1 MEKPIDVFTCRTFLE
16 LIMQYIADIHLHSRF
31 ARATSKTLNPENLY
45 RWSLIKGLTV
55 VGTGDFTHPVWF
67 EELRDQLEPAE
78 EGLYQLRPDLRR
90 GVDAELPQA
99 CRGQMRFVLSVE
111 ISLIYKKNDKTRKIH
126 HVVTMPS
133 FDAAARL
140 NARLGAIGNLKSDGR
155 PILGLDSRDLVEI
168 CLEACDDVLFIPA
181 HVWTP
186 HFAVLGASSGFDTL
200 EECFEDM
207 LPHIFAVETGLSSDP
222 PMNWRLSM
230 LDNYAI
236 VSNSDA
242 HSPQKL
248 AREATCFNT
257 DLSFRGMYDA
267 LKDRD
272 PKRFTGTLEFYPEE
286 GKYHFDGHRKCDIC
300 WKPVQTLDAN
310 EICPVCGRK
319 LTVGVLH
326 RVEKLADRAEGD
338 RPDVAMPFE
347 NLIPLPEI
355 IGSVLQVGPTSK
367 RVQSVY
373 EQMLATHGAEL
384 KILRELP
391 IEEIAKTGDPLIAE
405 GIRRMR
411 EGEVHIDPGYDG
423 VYGKIQVFSDEDR
436 ARLSGQESLF
446 HIPVTEPS
454 KEKEVDASLD
464 KSTETAIVKDSPSPF
479 TLLPSHFPLLDPHQQ
494 AAVTKDKG
502 PVIVTA
508 GPGTGKTRVLTHRVI
523 DLIQNRG
530 VSPASVMAV
539 TFTNRAAT
547 EMWERIVSLSSGG
560 EELVPMRVGTFH
572 RLALDLLR
580 EHAPERLGAIADRGE
595 ARAIM
600 QEVIADID
608 TEISVND
615 ALSQISLCKSEG
627 QEISDITDT
636 ELQTIYTNYQHR
648 LTTYGLMDFDDILLI
663 LHDVLCDDI
672 LRTVQARFSHVLVD
686 EFQDVNAV
694 QYALVQKLAG
704 EGSGLF
710 VIGDPDQ
717 AIYGFRGAS
726 AGYFAQLKA
735 DFPHANEVIL
745 QQSYRSTP
753 QIISAASSLLRG
765 RSYLP
770 VRENGLNLRA
780 LSTPGETGEGIA
792 IVEEI
797 SQMVGGADLLQA
809 NEEGKRS
816 LDDFAVLFRTGRQAD
831 ALEACFLQAGIP
843 YRVIGQKNYL
853 DATSVQHALSF
864 FKCVSRDNLSETDLS
879 TRDIID
885 LLSIPEFDPGREA
898 RAAMRRQL
906 QNRETALSET
916 VQEKLDAAIESV
928 DRFRN
933 ETSHLSPSELI
944 AKWADEFAPSD
955 DIDLERLG
963 LLAQAVDSTAEL
975 LDIITLGQDGDFVR
989 RGKIARPE
997 AVTLMTLHASKG
1009 LEFPVVFICGVE
1021 EGLIPHADAE
1031 IEEEKR
1037 LFFVGIT
1044 RGQDEVILT
1053 RARSRRRF
1061 GERIAPEI
1069 SRFVADIPE
1078 DIIDFVDL
1086 RTRRKPAE
1094 QLSLF

>member
-1 MEKPIDVFTCRTFLE
+1 
-16 LIMQYIADIHLHSRF
+16 MQYIADLHLHSRF

-45 RWSLIKGLTV
+45 RWGLIKGLTV
-55 VGTGDFTHPVWF
+55 VGTGDFTHPVWY

-78 EGLYQLRPDLRR
+78 EGLYQLRSDLRR
-90 GVDAELPQA
+90 GIDAELPPA

-111 ISLIYKKNDKTRKIH
+111 ISLIYKKNEKTRKIH
-126 HVVTMPS
+126 HVVLMPN

-181 HVWTP
+181 HIWTP

-236 VSNSDA
+236 ISNSDA

-272 PKRFTGTLEFYPEE
+272 PTRFTGTLEFYPEE

-300 WKPVQTLDAN
+300 WKPAQTLDAD

-326 RVEKLADRAEGD
+326 RVEKLADRAEGV

-367 RVQSVY
+367 RVQTVY
-373 EQMLATHGAEL
+373 EQMLATYGSEL
-384 KILRELP
+384 KILRQLP

-411 EGEVHIDPGYDG
+411 EGTVHIDPGYDG

-436 ARLSGQESLF
+436 ALLSGQDSLF
-446 HIPVTEPS
+446 HIPTSPQPPVPS
-454 KEKEVDASLD
+454 PQAVSHQRSLTT
-464 KSTETAIVKDSPSPF
+464 SPQSPAPSPF
-479 TLLPSHFPLLDPHQQ
+479 HDPHQQ
-494 AAVTKDKG
+494 AAVTMEKG

-523 DLIQNRG
+523 DLIQNRS

-580 EHAPERLGAIADRGE
+580 EHAPDRMGAIADRGE

-600 QEVIADID
+600 QEAIAEID
-608 TEISVND
+608 TEIPAED
-615 ALSQISLCKSEG
+615 ALSQISLCKAEG
-627 QEISDITDT
+627 QKISDITDT
-636 ELQTIYTNYQHR
+636 ELQTIYTKYQHL

-663 LHDVLCDDI
+663 LHDILSGDI
-672 LRTVQARFSHVLVD
+672 LQTVQTRFSHVLVD

-694 QYALVQKLAG
+694 QYALIQKLAG
-704 EGSGLF
+704 DGSGLF

-726 AGYFAQLKA
+726 AGYFTQLKA

-745 QQSYRSTP
+745 QNSYRSTP

-765 RSYLP
+765 RSYAP
-770 VRENGLNLRA
+770 VRENGPNLRI

-797 SQMVGGADLLQA
+797 SRMVGGADLLQA

-831 ALEACFLQAGIP
+831 TLETCFLQAGIP
-843 YRVIGQKNYL
+843 YRVIGQKSYL
-853 DATSVQHALSF
+853 DVASVQHALSF
-864 FKCVSRDNLSETDLS
+864 FKYTLKDDISSTPS

-885 LLSIPEFDPGREA
+885 LLSIPAFDPGREA
-898 RAAMRRQL
+898 RASMRQQD
-906 QNRETALSET
+906 QNATLSND
-916 VQEKLDAAIESV
+916 VQEKMNTAIEAV
-928 DRFRN
+928 NRFRDDL
-933 ETSHLSPSELI
+933 SHLSPSEHI
-944 AKWADEFAPSD
+944 TKWTEEFATPD
-955 DIDLERLG
+955 DIDLERLS
-963 LLAQAVDSTAEL
+963 LLAQGVDSITEL
-975 LDIITLGQDGDFVR
+975 LDIVTLGQDGDFVR

-1078 DIIDFVDL
+1078 DIIDTVDL

>member
-1 MEKPIDVFTCRTFLE
+1 
-16 LIMQYIADIHLHSRF
+16 MQYIADIHLHSRF

-90 GVDAELPQA
+90 GIDAELPQA

-133 FDAAARL
+133 FDAVARL

-168 CLEACDDVLFIPA
+168 CLEACDEVLFIPA
-181 HVWTP
+181 HIWTP

-257 DLSFRGMYDA
+257 ELSFRGMYDA

-272 PKRFTGTLEFYPEE
+272 PTRFTGTLEFYPEE

-300 WKPVQTLDAN
+300 WKPVQTLEADG
-310 EICPVCGRK
+310 ICPVCNRK

-338 RPDVAMPFE
+338 RPNVAMPFE

-373 EQMLATHGAEL
+373 EQMLSTHGAEL

-411 EGEVHIDPGYDG
+411 EGTVHIDPGYDG

-446 HIPVTEPS
+446 HIPVSEPS
-454 KEKEVDASLD
+454 KEKEEKASLD
-464 KSTETAIVKDSPSPF
+464 KSTETEIVRDSPF
-479 TLLPSHFPLLDPHQQ
+479 TLPTSHFTLLDPHQQ
-494 AAVTKDKG
+494 AAVAMDKG

-572 RLALDLLR
+572 RLSLDLLR
-580 EHAPERLGAIADRGE
+580 EHVPERLGAIADRGE
-595 ARAIM
+595 ARTVL
-600 QEVIADID
+600 QEAIADID
-608 TEISVND
+608 TEISVDD
-615 ALSQISLCKSEG
+615 ALSQISLYKACAED
-627 QEISDITDT
+627 QDIIFP

-663 LHDVLCDDI
+663 LHDVLCGDI

-694 QYALVQKLAG
+694 QYALIQKLAG
-704 EGSGLF
+704 DGSGLF

-726 AGYFAQLKA
+726 AEYFAQLKS
-735 DFPHANEVIL
+735 DFPETNEVIL
-745 QQSYRSTP
+745 QHTFRSTP
-753 QIISAASSLLRG
+753 QIISAASSLLG
-765 RSYLP
+765 ERSYDP
-770 VRENGLNLRA
+770 VRENGPNLRI

-797 SQMVGGADLLQA
+797 SRMVGGADLLQA

-843 YRVIGQKNYL
+843 YRVVGQKNYL
-853 DATSVQHALSF
+853 DAASVQHALSF
-864 FKCVSRDNLSETDLS
+864 FKCLLKDNISSTPT
-879 TRDIID
+879 TRDITD
-885 LLSIPEFDPGREA
+885 LLSIPAFAPGREA
-898 RAAMRRQL
+898 RASIRQQI
-906 QNRETALSET
+906 QNNTLSDT
-916 VQEKLDAAIESV
+916 VQEKLDTAIEAV

-933 ETSHLSPSELI
+933 ETSHLSPSERI
-944 AKWADEFAPSD
+944 AKWAEEFATSD
-955 DIDLERLG
+955 DIDIERLG
-963 LLAQAVDSTAEL
+963 LLAQGVDSIAEL

-1009 LEFPVVFICGVE
+1009 LEFPVVFISGVE
-1021 EGLIPHADAE
+1021 EGLIPHAEAD

-1061 GERIAPEI
+1061 GERIAPKI
-1069 SRFVADIPE
+1069 SRFVANIPE
-1078 DIIDFVDL
+1078 DVIDFVDL
-1086 RTRRKPAE
+1086 RTERRKPAE

>member
-1 MEKPIDVFTCRTFLE
+1 
-16 LIMQYIADIHLHSRF
+16 MQYIADIHLHSRF

-55 VGTGDFTHPVWF
+55 VGTGDFTHPVWY

-78 EGLYQLRPDLRR
+78 EGLYQLRSDLRR
-90 GVDAELPQA
+90 GIDAELPPA

-126 HVVTMPS
+126 HVVTMPN
-133 FDAAARL
+133 FDAVARL

-168 CLEACDDVLFIPA
+168 CLEACDEVLFIPA
-181 HVWTP
+181 HIWTP

-257 DLSFRGMYDA
+257 DLSFRGMYNA

-272 PKRFTGTLEFYPEE
+272 PTRFTGTLEFYPEE

-300 WKPVQTLDAN
+300 WKPAQTLDTDG
-310 EICPVCGRK
+310 ICPVCGRK

-338 RPDVAMPFE
+338 HPDIAMPFE
-347 NLIPLPEI
+347 NLIPLTEI

-367 RVQSVY
+367 RVQTVY
-373 EQMLATHGAEL
+373 EQMLATHGSEL
-384 KILRELP
+384 KILRQLP

-411 EGEVHIDPGYDG
+411 EGTVHIDPGYDG

-436 ARLSGQESLF
+436 ALLSGQESLF
-446 HIPVTEPS
+446 HIPTSPRPP
-454 KEKEVDASLD
+454 D
-464 KSTETAIVKDSPSPF
+464 PSPQAISGQQSVTNSPQPPAPLF
-479 TLLPSHFPLLDPHQQ
+479 HLRKTLKLLPFFSASSADTPSHFPRLTSHQQ
-494 AAVTKDKG
+494 TAVTMDKG
-502 PVIVTA
+502 PIIVTA

-530 VSPASVMAV
+530 ISPASVMAV

-572 RLALDLLR
+572 RLSLDLLR
-580 EHAPERLGAIADRGE
+580 EYAPERLSAIADRGE
-595 ARAIM
+595 ARAVL
-600 QEVIADID
+600 QEAIVDID
-608 TEISVND
+608 TEISVDD
-615 ALSQISLCKSEG
+615 ALSQISLCKAQG
-627 QEISDITDT
+627 QKITDIAPP

-648 LTTYGLMDFDDILLI
+648 LTTYGLMDFDDILLT
-663 LHDVLCDDI
+663 LHDVLCGDI
-672 LRTVQARFSHVLVD
+672 LQTVQARISHVLVD

-694 QYALVQKLAG
+694 QYALIQKLAG
-704 EGSGLF
+704 DGSGLF

-726 AGYFAQLKA
+726 AGYFEQLKT
-735 DFPHANEVIL
+735 DFPETNEVIL
-745 QQSYRSTP
+745 QHTFRSTP
-753 QIISAASSLLRG
+753 QIISAASSLLG
-765 RSYLP
+765 ERSYVP
-770 VRENGLNLRA
+770 VRENGPNLRA

-797 SQMVGGADLLQA
+797 SRMVGGADLLQA

-831 ALEACFLQAGIP
+831 ALETCFLQAGIP
-843 YRVIGQKNYL
+843 YRVVGQKNYL
-853 DATSVQHALSF
+853 DAASVQHALSF
-864 FKCVSRDNLSETDLS
+864 FKCVLSDDIS
-879 TRDIID
+879 SVPITRDIID
-885 LLSIPEFDPGREA
+885 LLSIPAFDPGREA
-898 RAAMRRQL
+898 RASIRQ
-906 QNRETALSET
+906 QIQDNALSDT
-916 VQEKLDAAIESV
+916 VQEKLDAAMEAV
-928 DRFRN
+928 NRFRN
-933 ETSHLSPSELI
+933 ETSHLSPAELI
-944 AKWADEFAPSD
+944 AKWADEFATSD

-963 LLAQAVDSTAEL
+963 LLAQGVDAIADL
-975 LDIITLGQDGDFVR
+975 LEIITLGQDGDFVR

-1009 LEFPVVFICGVE
+1009 LEFPVVFISGVE
-1021 EGLIPHADAE
+1021 EGLIPHAEAD

-1069 SRFVADIPE
+1069 SRFAADIPE

-1086 RTRRKPAE
+1086 RTERRKPAE

>member
-1 MEKPIDVFTCRTFLE
+1 
-16 LIMQYIADIHLHSRF
+16 MQYIADIHLHSRF

-45 RWSLIKGLTV
+45 RWSLIKGLNV
-55 VGTGDFTHPVWF
+55 VGTGDFTHPVWY

-78 EGLYQLRPDLRR
+78 EGLYQLRSDLRR
-90 GVDAELPQA
+90 GIDAELPPA

-126 HVVTMPS
+126 HVVLMPN
-133 FDAAARL
+133 FDAVARL

-168 CLEACDDVLFIPA
+168 CLEACEDVLFIPA
-181 HVWTP
+181 HIWTP

-257 DLSFRGMYDA
+257 ELSFRGMYNA

-272 PKRFTGTLEFYPEE
+272 PTRFTGTLEFYPEE

-300 WKPVQTLDAN
+300 WKPGQTLDADG
-310 EICPVCGRK
+310 ICPVCGRK

-338 RPDVAMPFE
+338 RPDVTMPFE

-384 KILRELP
+384 KILRQLP

-411 EGEVHIDPGYDG
+411 EGTVHIAPGYDG

-436 ARLSGQESLF
+436 ALISGQESLF
-446 HIPVTEPS
+446 SSSQLSVASSQPTPPNQPPV
-454 KEKEVDASLD
+454 
-464 KSTETAIVKDSPSPF
+464 PSPQSPAPLF
-479 TLLPSHFPLLDPHQQ
+479 YLRSSASSADTPSHSTLLTSHQQ
-494 AAVTKDKG
+494 AAVTMDKG
-502 PVIVTA
+502 PIIVTA

-530 VSPASVMAV
+530 ISPASVMAV
-539 TFTNRAAT
+539 TFTNRAAA

-580 EHAPERLGAIADRGE
+580 EHAPDRLGAIADRGE
-595 ARAIM
+595 ARAVL

-608 TEISVND
+608 TEIPVDD
-615 ALSQISLCKSEG
+615 ALSQISLCKAEG
-627 QEISDITDT
+627 QELSDIAPP

-648 LTTYGLMDFDDILLI
+648 LTAYGLMDFDDILLI
-663 LHDVLCDDI
+663 LHDVLCGDI
-672 LRTVQARFSHVLVD
+672 LRAVQARFSHVLVD

-694 QYALVQKLAG
+694 QYALIQKLAG

-735 DFPHANEVIL
+735 DFPEANEIIL
-745 QQSYRSTP
+745 QRTFRSTP

-765 RSYLP
+765 RSYDP
-770 VRENGLNLRA
+770 VRENGPNLRA

-792 IVEEI
+792 IVDEI
-797 SQMVGGADLLQA
+797 SRMVGGADLLQA

-816 LDDFAVLFRTGRQAD
+816 LDDFAILFRTGRQAD
-831 ALEACFLQAGIP
+831 ALETCFLQAGIP
-843 YRVIGQKNYL
+843 YRVVGQKNYL
-853 DATSVQHALSF
+853 EAASVQHALSF
-864 FKCVSRDNLSETDLS
+864 FKYASRDDISTDAPSTSETHAL
-879 TRDIID
+879 ID
-885 LLSIPEFDPGREA
+885 LLSIPAFDPGREA
-898 RAAMRRQL
+898 RASIRQQI
-906 QNRETALSET
+906 QNNALSDT
-916 VQEKLDAAIESV
+916 VQEKLDAAMEAV
-928 DRFRN
+928 NRFRN
-933 ETSHLSPSELI
+933 KISHLSPSELI
-944 AKWADEFAPSD
+944 AKWTDEFATSD
-955 DIDLERLG
+955 DIDIERLG
-963 LLAQAVDSTAEL
+963 LLAQGVDSIAEL
-975 LDIITLGQDGDFVR
+975 LEIVTLGQDGDFVR

-1021 EGLIPHADAE
+1021 EGLIPHAEAD

-1078 DIIDFVDL
+1078 DVIDFVDL
-1086 RTRRKPAE
+1086 RTERRKPAE

>member
-1 MEKPIDVFTCRTFLE
+1 
-16 LIMQYIADIHLHSRF
+16 MQYIADIHLHSRF

-67 EELRDQLEPAE
+67 DELRDQLEPAE
-78 EGLYQLRPDLRR
+78 EGLYQLRADLRR
-90 GVDAELPQA
+90 GIDAELPQA

-168 CLEACDDVLFIPA
+168 CLEACDEVLFIPA
-181 HVWTP
+181 HIWTP

-272 PKRFTGTLEFYPEE
+272 PARFTGTLEFYPEE

-300 WKPVQTLDAN
+300 WKPVQTLDAD

-338 RPDVAMPFE
+338 HPEVAMPFE

-367 RVQSVY
+367 RVQTVY
-373 EQMLATHGAEL
+373 EQMLSTHGAEL

-446 HIPVTEPS
+446 HIPAEEPS
-454 KEKEVDASLD
+454 KEKAENASLD
-464 KSTETAIVKDSPSPF
+464 KSAENSIAKDSSF
-479 TLLPSHFPLLDPHQQ
+479 TLPTSHFPLLDPHQQ
-494 AAVTKDKG
+494 AAVTTEKG

-530 VSPASVMAV
+530 VSPASIMAV

-572 RLALDLLR
+572 RLSLDLLR
-580 EHAPERLGAIADRGE
+580 EYAPEQLGAIADRGE
-595 ARAIM
+595 ARTVL
-600 QEVIADID
+600 QEAIADID
-608 TEISVND
+608 TETSVDD
-615 ALSQISLCKSEG
+615 ALSQISLCKATG
-627 QEISDITDT
+627 QEIPDITDT
-636 ELQTIYTNYQHR
+636 ELHTIYTNYQHR

-663 LHDVLCDDI
+663 LHNVLSGDI
-672 LRTVQARFSHVLVD
+672 LQTVQARFSHILVD

-704 EGSGLF
+704 DGSGLF

-726 AGYFAQLKA
+726 AGYFAKLKA
-735 DFPHANEVIL
+735 DYPHANEVIL

-765 RSYLP
+765 RSYVP

-797 SQMVGGADLLQA
+797 SRMVGGADLLQA

-831 ALEACFLQAGIP
+831 ALETCFLQAGIP
-843 YRVIGQKNYL
+843 YRVVGQKSYL
-853 DATSVQHALSF
+853 DAVSVQHALSF
-864 FKCVSRDNLSETDLS
+864 FKCVLRDDISSALS

-885 LLSIPEFDPGREA
+885 LLSIPTFDPGREA
-898 RAAMRRQL
+898 RAAMRRQA
-906 QNRETALSET
+906 QNTALSDA
-916 VQEKLDAAIESV
+916 VQEKLDAALGAV
-928 DRFRN
+928 DRFHD
-933 ETSHLSPSELI
+933 ELPHLSPSELI
-944 AKWADEFAPSD
+944 AKWAEEFATSD
-955 DIDLERLG
+955 DIDLERLS
-963 LLAQAVDSTAEL
+963 LLAQGVDSIAEL

-1021 EGLIPHADAE
+1021 EGLIPHANAD

-1061 GERIAPEI
+1061 GERIAPKI
-1069 SRFVADIPE
+1069 SRFVANIPE
-1078 DIIDFVDL
+1078 DVIDFVDL
-1086 RTRRKPAE
+1086 RTERRKPAE

>member
-1 MEKPIDVFTCRTFLE
+1 
-16 LIMQYIADIHLHSRF
+16 MQYIADVHLHSRF

-55 VGTGDFTHPVWF
+55 VGTGDFTHPVWY

-78 EGLYQLRPDLRR
+78 EGLYQLRSDLRR
-90 GVDAELPQA
+90 GIDAELPQA

-126 HVVTMPS
+126 HVVLMPN

-168 CLEACDDVLFIPA
+168 CLEACNDVLFIPA
-181 HVWTP
+181 HIWTP

-257 DLSFRGMYDA
+257 ELSFRGMYDA

-272 PKRFTGTLEFYPEE
+272 PTRFTGTLEFYPEE

-300 WKPVQTLDAN
+300 WKPGQTLDADG
-310 EICPVCGRK
+310 ICPVCNRK

-338 RPDVAMPFE
+338 RPDIAMPFE
-347 NLIPLPEI
+347 NLIPLTEI

-367 RVQSVY
+367 RVQTVY
-373 EQMLATHGAEL
+373 EQMLAKHGAEL
-384 KILRELP
+384 KILRQLP

-411 EGEVHIDPGYDG
+411 EGKVHIDPGYDG

-436 ARLSGQESLF
+436 ARLSGQETLF
-446 HIPVTEPS
+446 HIPTPNPQTPS
-454 KEKEVDASLD
+454 SQLSVASCQSTPPPASLFHLRSSASSAD
-464 KSTETAIVKDSPSPF
+464 PTSHF
-479 TLLPSHFPLLDPHQQ
+479 TLLDPRQQ
-494 AAVTKDKG
+494 AAVTMEKG
-502 PVIVTA
+502 PIIVTA

-530 VSPASVMAV
+530 VSPASIMAV

-595 ARAIM
+595 ARTVL
-600 QEVIADID
+600 QEAIADID
-608 TEISVND
+608 TEIPVND
-615 ALSQISLCKSEG
+615 ALSHISLCKAKG
-627 QEISDITDT
+627 QEIPDITDT

-672 LRTVQARFSHVLVD
+672 LQAVHARFSHILVD

-694 QYALVQKLAG
+694 QYALIQKLVG
-704 EGSGLF
+704 DGSGLF
-710 VIGDPDQ
+710 VIGDSDQ

-726 AGYFAQLKA
+726 AEYFAQLKA

-765 RSYLP
+765 RSYVP
-770 VRENGLNLRA
+770 IRENGPNLRA

-792 IVEEI
+792 IVDEI
-797 SQMVGGADLLQA
+797 SRMVGGADLLQA

-831 ALEACFLQAGIP
+831 ALETCFLQAGIP
-843 YRVIGQKNYL
+843 YRVVGQKSYL
-853 DATSVQHALSF
+853 DAASVQHALSF
-864 FKCVSRDNLSETDLS
+864 FKCVLRDDISSTPT

-885 LLSIPEFDPGREA
+885 LLSIPVYDPGREA
-898 RAAMRRQL
+898 HASIRQ
-906 QNRETALSET
+906 QIQDNTLSDT
-916 VQEKLDAAIESV
+916 VQEKLDAAIEAIN
-928 DRFRN
+928 RFRN

-944 AKWADEFAPSD
+944 AKWAEEFATSD

-963 LLAQAVDSTAEL
+963 LLAQGVDTIAEL
-975 LDIITLGQDGDFVR
+975 LDIVTLGQDGDFVR

-1021 EGLIPHADAE
+1021 EGLIPHADAD

-1086 RTRRKPAE
+1086 RTERRKPAE

>member
-1 MEKPIDVFTCRTFLE
+1 
-16 LIMQYIADIHLHSRF
+16 MQYIADIHLHSRF

-55 VGTGDFTHPVWF
+55 VGTGDFTHPVWY

-78 EGLYQLRPDLRR
+78 EGLYQLRSDLRR
-90 GVDAELPQA
+90 GIDAELPPA
-99 CRGQMRFVLSVE
+99 CRGEMRFVLSVE

-126 HVVTMPS
+126 HVVTMPN
-133 FDAAARL
+133 FDAVARL

-168 CLEACDDVLFIPA
+168 CLEACEDVLFIPA
-181 HVWTP
+181 HIWTP

-257 DLSFRGMYDA
+257 ELSFRGMYEA

-272 PKRFTGTLEFYPEE
+272 PTRFTGTLEFYPEE

-300 WKPVQTLDAN
+300 WKPVQTLDADG
-310 EICPVCGRK
+310 ICPVCGRK
-319 LTVGVLH
+319 LTIGVLH
-326 RVEKLADRAEGD
+326 RVEKLADRAEDD
-338 RPDVAMPFE
+338 RPDVTMSFE

-355 IGSVLQVGPTSK
+355 IGSVLQVGPASK

-373 EQMLATHGAEL
+373 EQMLSAHGAEL
-384 KILRELP
+384 KILRQLS

-411 EGEVHIDPGYDG
+411 EGKVHIAPGYDG

-436 ARLSGQESLF
+436 ALISGQESLF
-446 HIPVTEPS
+446 HIPVAEPS
-454 KEKEVDASLD
+454 KEKAENASLD
-464 KSTETAIVKDSPSPF
+464 KSTKTAIVKDSHFTLPPSPF
-479 TLLPSHFPLLDPHQQ
+479 PLHTSHFTLLTSHQQ
-494 AAVTKDKG
+494 TAVTMDKG

-547 EMWERIVSLSSGG
+547 EMWERIVALSSGG

-595 ARAIM
+595 ARAVL

-608 TEISVND
+608 TEIPVDD
-615 ALSQISLCKSEG
+615 ALSQISLCKAEG
-627 QEISDITDT
+627 QGITDIANP

-648 LTTYGLMDFDDILLI
+648 LTAYGLMDFDDILLI
-663 LHDVLCDDI
+663 LHDVLCGDI
-672 LRTVQARFSHVLVD
+672 LQAVQARFPHVLVD

-694 QYALVQKLAG
+694 QYALIQKLAG
-704 EGSGLF
+704 DGSGLF

-726 AGYFAQLKA
+726 ARYFEQLKA
-735 DFPHANEVIL
+735 DFPGATEVIL
-745 QQSYRSTP
+745 QRTFRSTP
-753 QIISAASSLLRG
+753 QIISAASSLLGG
-765 RSYLP
+765 RSYVP
-770 VRENGLNLRA
+770 VREDGPNLRI

-792 IVEEI
+792 IVDEI
-797 SQMVGGADLLQA
+797 SRMVGGADLLQA

-816 LDDFAVLFRTGRQAD
+816 LDDFAILFRTGRQAD
-831 ALEACFLQAGIP
+831 AMETCFLQAGIP
-843 YRVIGQKNYL
+843 YRVVGQKNYL
-853 DATSVQHALSF
+853 DAASVQHALSF
-864 FKCVSRDNLSETDLS
+864 FKCVRRDNLSATDLS
-879 TRDIID
+879 ARDIID
-885 LLSIPEFDPGREA
+885 LLSIPAFDPGREA
-898 RAAMRRQL
+898 RASMRQQI
-906 QNRETALSET
+906 QNNALSDT
-916 VQEKLDAAIESV
+916 LQEKLDAAIEV
-928 DRFRN
+928 VNRFQN
-933 ETSHLSPSELI
+933 KISHLSPSELI
-944 AKWADEFAPSD
+944 AKWTDEFATSD

-963 LLAQAVDSTAEL
+963 LLAQGVDSIAEL
-975 LDIITLGQDGDFVR
+975 LEIVTLGQDGDFVR

-1021 EGLIPHADAE
+1021 EGLIPHTEAD

-1044 RGQDEVILT
+1044 RGQDEIILT
-1053 RARSRRRF
+1053 RARRRRRF

-1078 DIIDFVDL
+1078 DVIDFVDL
-1086 RTRRKPAE
+1086 RTERRKPAE

>member
-1 MEKPIDVFTCRTFLE
+1 
-16 LIMQYIADIHLHSRF
+16 MQYIADIHLHSRF

-55 VGTGDFTHPVWF
+55 VGTGDFTHPVWY

-90 GVDAELPQA
+90 GIDAELPPA

-126 HVVTMPS
+126 HVVTMPN
-133 FDAAARL
+133 FDAVARL

-168 CLEACDDVLFIPA
+168 CLEACDEVLFIPA
-181 HVWTP
+181 HIWTP

-257 DLSFRGMYDA
+257 ELSFRGMYNA

-272 PKRFTGTLEFYPEE
+272 PTRFTGTLEFYPEE

-300 WKPVQTLDAN
+300 WKPAQTLDAD
-310 EICPVCGRK
+310 EICPVCNRK

-367 RVQSVY
+367 RVQTVY

-384 KILRELP
+384 KILRQLP
-391 IEEIAKTGDPLIAE
+391 IAEIAKTGDPLIAE

-411 EGEVHIDPGYDG
+411 EGTVHIDPGYDG

-436 ARLSGQESLF
+436 ALLSGQESLF
-446 HIPVTEPS
+446 HIPAAEPFRD
-454 KEKEVDASLD
+454 KAETARPN
-464 KSTETAIVKDSPSPF
+464 KSTKAAADAPF
-479 TLLPSHFPLLDPHQQ
+479 TLHTSHFSLLTSHQQ
-494 AAVTKDKG
+494 AAVTMEKG

-572 RLALDLLR
+572 RLSLDLLR
-580 EHAPERLGAIADRGE
+580 EYAPERLGAIADRGE
-595 ARAIM
+595 ARAVL

-608 TEISVND
+608 TEISVDD
-615 ALSQISLCKSEG
+615 ALSQISLCKAHG
-627 QEISDITDT
+627 HEISDITDT
-636 ELQTIYTNYQHR
+636 ELQTIYTNYQQR
-648 LTTYGLMDFDDILLI
+648 LTAYGLMDFDDILLI
-663 LHDVLCDDI
+663 LHDVLCGDI
-672 LRTVQARFSHVLVD
+672 LQTVQARFSHVLVD
-686 EFQDVNAV
+686 EFQDVNAI
-694 QYALVQKLAG
+694 QYALIQKLAG
-704 EGSGLF
+704 DGSGLF

-726 AGYFAQLKA
+726 AEYFEQLKTN
-735 DFPHANEVIL
+735 FPKTNEVIL
-745 QQSYRSTP
+745 QHTFRSTP

-765 RSYLP
+765 RSYDP
-770 VRENGLNLRA
+770 VRENGPNLRA

-797 SQMVGGADLLQA
+797 SRMVGGADLLQA

-816 LDDFAVLFRTGRQAD
+816 LDDFAILFRTGRQAD
-831 ALEACFLQAGIP
+831 ALETCFLQAGIP
-843 YRVIGQKNYL
+843 YRVVGQKNYL
-853 DATSVQHALSF
+853 DAASVQHALSF
-864 FKCVSRDNLSETDLS
+864 FKCVLRDDISS
-879 TRDIID
+879 VPITRDMID
-885 LLSIPEFDPGREA
+885 LLSIPAFDPGREA
-898 RAAMRRQL
+898 RASIRQ
-906 QNRETALSET
+906 QIQDNALSDT
-916 VQEKLDAAIESV
+916 VQEKLDAAMEAV
-928 DRFRN
+928 NRFRN
-933 ETSHLSPSELI
+933 ETSHLSPAELI
-944 AKWADEFAPSD
+944 AKWADEFATSN

-963 LLAQAVDSTAEL
+963 LLAQSVDSIAEL
-975 LDIITLGQDGDFVR
+975 LEIITLGQDGDFVR

-1021 EGLIPHADAE
+1021 EGLIPHAEAD

-1069 SRFVADIPE
+1069 SRFVTDIPE

-1086 RTRRKPAE
+1086 RTQRRKPAE

>member
-1 MEKPIDVFTCRTFLE
+1 
-16 LIMQYIADIHLHSRF
+16 MQYIADIHLHSRF

-78 EGLYQLRPDLRR
+78 EGLYQLRSDLRR
-90 GVDAELPQA
+90 GIDAELPPA

-133 FDAAARL
+133 FDAVARL

-168 CLEACDDVLFIPA
+168 CLEACDEVLFIPA
-181 HVWTP
+181 HIWTP

-222 PMNWRLSM
+222 LMNWRLSM

-257 DLSFRGMYDA
+257 ELSFRGMYNA

-272 PKRFTGTLEFYPEE
+272 PARFTGTLEFYPEE

-300 WKPVQTLDAN
+300 WKPVQTLDADG
-310 EICPVCGRK
+310 ICPVCGRK
-319 LTVGVLH
+319 LTIGVLH

-338 RPDVAMPFE
+338 RPDVTMPFE

-367 RVQSVY
+367 RVQTVY
-373 EQMLATHGAEL
+373 EQMLSTHGAEL

-391 IEEIAKTGDPLIAE
+391 IAEIAKTGDPLIAE

-411 EGEVHIDPGYDG
+411 EGTVHIAPGYDG

-436 ARLSGQESLF
+436 ALLSGQESLF
-446 HIPVTEPS
+446 HIPATEPS
-454 KEKEVDASLD
+454 KEKAENPSQY
-464 KSTETAIVKDSPSPF
+464 KSTKTAIVKDTPF
-479 TLLPSHFPLLDPHQQ
+479 TLPPSHFTLLSPHQQ
-494 AAVTKDKG
+494 TAVTMHKG
-502 PVIVTA
+502 PIIVTA

-539 TFTNRAAT
+539 TFTNRAST

-572 RLALDLLR
+572 RLSLDLLR
-580 EHAPERLGAIADRGE
+580 EYAPERLGAIADRGE
-595 ARAIM
+595 ARAVL

-608 TEISVND
+608 TEMSVDD
-615 ALSQISLCKSEG
+615 ALSQISLCKAQG
-627 QEISDITDT
+627 QKIPDIADT

-648 LTTYGLMDFDDILLI
+648 LTTYGLMDFDDILLV
-663 LHDVLCDDI
+663 LHDVLCGDI
-672 LRTVQARFSHVLVD
+672 LRTVQARFTHILVD

-694 QYALVQKLAG
+694 QYALIQKLAG
-704 EGSGLF
+704 DGSGLF
-710 VIGDPDQ
+710 IIGDPDQ

-726 AGYFAQLKA
+726 AEYFEQLKT
-735 DFPHANEVIL
+735 DFPETNEVIL
-745 QQSYRSTP
+745 QHTFRSTP
-753 QIISAASSLLRG
+753 QIISAASSLLGG
-765 RSYLP
+765 RSYDP
-770 VRENGLNLRA
+770 ARENGPNLRA
-780 LSTPGETGEGIA
+780 VSTPGETGEGIA
-792 IVEEI
+792 IVDEI
-797 SQMVGGADLLQA
+797 TRMVGGADLLQA

-816 LDDFAVLFRTGRQAD
+816 LDDFAILFRTGRQAD
-831 ALEACFLQAGIP
+831 ALETCFLQAGIP
-843 YRVIGQKNYL
+843 YRVVGQKNYL
-853 DATSVQHALSF
+853 EAASVQHALSF
-864 FKCVSRDNLSETDLS
+864 FKCVLRDDISSALT

-885 LLSIPEFDPGREA
+885 LLSIPAFDPGREA
-898 RAAMRRQL
+898 RAAIRRQT
-906 QNRETALSET
+906 QNTALSDT
-916 VQEKLDAAIESV
+916 VQEKWDAAMEAV

-933 ETSHLSPSELI
+933 EVSHLSPSELI
-944 AKWADEFAPSD
+944 AKWTEEFATSD
-955 DIDLERLG
+955 DIDIERLS
-963 LLAQAVDSTAEL
+963 LLAQGVDSIAEL

-1021 EGLIPHADAE
+1021 EGLIPHAEAD

-1053 RARSRRRF
+1053 HARSRRRF

-1086 RTRRKPAE
+1086 RTERRKPAE

>member
-1 MEKPIDVFTCRTFLE
+1 
-16 LIMQYIADIHLHSRF
+16 MQYIADVHLHSRF

-55 VGTGDFTHPVWF
+55 VGTGDFTHPVWY

-78 EGLYQLRPDLRR
+78 EGLYQLRSDLRR
-90 GVDAELPQA
+90 GIDAELPPA

-126 HVVTMPS
+126 HVVLMPN
-133 FDAAARL
+133 FDAVARL

-168 CLEACDDVLFIPA
+168 CLEACDEVLFIPA
-181 HVWTP
+181 HIWTP

-257 DLSFRGMYDA
+257 ELSFRGMYNA

-272 PKRFTGTLEFYPEE
+272 PTRFTGTLEFYPEE

-300 WKPVQTLDAN
+300 WKPAQTLDADGV
-310 EICPVCGRK
+310 CPVCNRK

-326 RVEKLADRAEGD
+326 RVAKLADRAEGD
-338 RPDVAMPFE
+338 RPEVAMPFE

-367 RVQSVY
+367 RVQAVY

-384 KILRELP
+384 KILRQLP
-391 IEEIAKTGDPLIAE
+391 IEEIAKTGDPLLAE

-411 EGEVHIDPGYDG
+411 EGTVHIAPGYDG

-436 ARLSGQESLF
+436 ALISGQESLF
-446 HIPVTEPS
+446 HIPAAEPS
-454 KEKEVDASLD
+454 KEAEENPSQH
-464 KSTETAIVKDSPSPF
+464 KSTGTAIVKDSPVP
-479 TLLPSHFPLLDPHQQ
+479 LPTSHFPLLTSHQQ
-494 AAVTKDKG
+494 TAVTMDKG

-572 RLALDLLR
+572 RLSLDLLR
-580 EHAPERLGAIADRGE
+580 EHAPDRLGAIADRGE
-595 ARAIM
+595 ARAVL

-608 TEISVND
+608 TEIPVDD
-615 ALSQISLCKSEG
+615 ALSQISLCKAQG
-627 QEISDITDT
+627 HAISDIISP

-663 LHDVLCDDI
+663 LHDVLCGDI

-704 EGSGLF
+704 NGSGLF

-717 AIYGFRGAS
+717 TIYGFRGAS
-726 AGYFAQLKA
+726 AGYFARLKT
-735 DFPHANEVIL
+735 DFPETNEVIL
-745 QQSYRSTP
+745 QHTFRSTP
-753 QIISAASSLLRG
+753 QIISAASSLLGG
-765 RSYLP
+765 RSYDP
-770 VRENGLNLRA
+770 VRENGPNLRA

-797 SQMVGGADLLQA
+797 SRMVGGADLLQA

-831 ALEACFLQAGIP
+831 ALETCFLQAGIP
-843 YRVIGQKNYL
+843 YRVVGQKNYL
-853 DATSVQHALSF
+853 DAASVQHALSF
-864 FKCVSRDNLSETDLS
+864 FKCFQRDDISSTPT

-885 LLSIPEFDPGREA
+885 LLSIPAFDPGREA
-898 RAAMRRQL
+898 RASIRQQI
-906 QNRETALSET
+906 QNNALSDIA
-916 VQEKLDAAIESV
+916 QEKLDAVIEAIN
-928 DRFRN
+928 RFRE
-933 ETSHLSPSELI
+933 ETSHLSPSERI
-944 AKWADEFAPSD
+944 AKWAEEFATSD

-963 LLAQAVDSTAEL
+963 LLAQGVDSIAEL
-975 LDIITLGQDGDFVR
+975 LEIITLGQDGDFVR

-1009 LEFPVVFICGVE
+1009 LEFPVVFISGVE
-1021 EGLIPHADAE
+1021 EGLIPHAEAD

-1061 GERIAPEI
+1061 GERIAPKI

-1078 DIIDFVDL
+1078 DVIDFVDL

>member
-1 MEKPIDVFTCRTFLE
+1 
-16 LIMQYIADIHLHSRF
+16 MQYIADVHLHSRF

-55 VGTGDFTHPVWF
+55 VGTGDFTHPVWY

-78 EGLYQLRPDLRR
+78 EGLYQLRSDLRR
-90 GVDAELPQA
+90 GIDAELPQA

-126 HVVTMPS
+126 HVVLMPN
-133 FDAAARL
+133 FDAVARL

-168 CLEACDDVLFIPA
+168 CLETCDEVLFIPA
-181 HVWTP
+181 HIWTP

-257 DLSFRGMYDA
+257 ELSFRGMYNA

-272 PKRFTGTLEFYPEE
+272 PTRFTGTLEFYPEE

-300 WKPVQTLDAN
+300 WKPAQTLDADG
-310 EICPVCGRK
+310 ICPVCNRK

-338 RPDVAMPFE
+338 RPEVAMPFE

-367 RVQSVY
+367 RVQTVY

-384 KILRELP
+384 KILRQLP
-391 IEEIAKTGDPLIAE
+391 IAEIAKTGDPLIAE

-446 HIPVTEPS
+446 HIPAAEPS
-454 KEKEVDASLD
+454 KEAEENPSQH
-464 KSTETAIVKDSPSPF
+464 KSTETAIVKESPVS
-479 TLLPSHFPLLDPHQQ
+479 LPTSHFPLLTSHQQ
-494 AAVTKDKG
+494 TAVTMDKG

-530 VSPASVMAV
+530 VSPASVLAV

-572 RLALDLLR
+572 RLSLDLLR

-595 ARAIM
+595 ARAVL

-608 TEISVND
+608 TEIPVDD
-615 ALSQISLCKSEG
+615 ALSQISLCKAQG
-627 QEISDITDT
+627 HEISDIISP

-663 LHDVLCDDI
+663 LHDVLCGDI

-704 EGSGLF
+704 NGSGLF

-726 AGYFAQLKA
+726 AGYFARLKT
-735 DFPHANEVIL
+735 DFPETNEVIL
-745 QQSYRSTP
+745 QHTFRSTP
-753 QIISAASSLLRG
+753 QIISAASSLLGG
-765 RSYLP
+765 RSYDP
-770 VRENGLNLRA
+770 VRENGPNLRA

-797 SQMVGGADLLQA
+797 SRMVGGADLLQA
-809 NEEGKRS
+809 NEEGKLS

-843 YRVIGQKNYL
+843 YRVVGQKNYL
-853 DATSVQHALSF
+853 DAASVQHALSF
-864 FKCVSRDNLSETDLS
+864 FRCVLKDDISSTPT

-885 LLSIPEFDPGREA
+885 LLSIPAFDPGREV
-898 RAAMRRQL
+898 RASIRQ
-906 QNRETALSET
+906 QIQDNALSDI
-916 VQEKLDAAIESV
+916 VQEKLDAAIEAIN
-928 DRFRN
+928 RFRN
-933 ETSHLSPSELI
+933 EISHLSPSERI
-944 AKWADEFAPSD
+944 AKWAEEFATSD

-963 LLAQAVDSTAEL
+963 LLAQGVDSIAEL
-975 LDIITLGQDGDFVR
+975 LEIITLGQDGDFVR

-1009 LEFPVVFICGVE
+1009 LEFPVVFISGVE
-1021 EGLIPHADAE
+1021 EGLMPHAEAD

-1078 DIIDFVDL
+1078 DIIDISDL

>member
-1 MEKPIDVFTCRTFLE
+1 MEKPIDVFPCRVFLE
-16 LIMQYIADIHLHSRF
+16 RIMQYIADIHLHSRF

-90 GVDAELPQA
+90 GIDAELPQA

-133 FDAAARL
+133 FDAVARL

-168 CLEACDDVLFIPA
+168 CLEACDEVLFIPA
-181 HVWTP
+181 HIWTP

-257 DLSFRGMYDA
+257 ELSFRGMYDA

-272 PKRFTGTLEFYPEE
+272 PTRFTGTLEFYPEE

-300 WKPVQTLDAN
+300 WKPVQTLNAN
-310 EICPVCGRK
+310 EICPVCNRK

-338 RPDVAMPFE
+338 RPNVAMPFE

-373 EQMLATHGAEL
+373 EQMLSTHGAEL

-411 EGEVHIDPGYDG
+411 EGTVHIAPGYDG

-446 HIPVTEPS
+446 HIPVSEPS
-454 KEKEVDASLD
+454 KEKEEKASLD
-464 KSTETAIVKDSPSPF
+464 KSTETEIVRDSPF
-479 TLLPSHFPLLDPHQQ
+479 TLPTSHFPLLDPHQQ
-494 AAVTKDKG
+494 AAVTMDKG

-572 RLALDLLR
+572 RLSLDLLR

-595 ARAIM
+595 ARTVL
-600 QEVIADID
+600 QEAIADID
-608 TEISVND
+608 TEISVDD
-615 ALSQISLCKSEG
+615 ALSQISLYKACAED
-627 QEISDITDT
+627 QDIIFP

-663 LHDVLCDDI
+663 LHDVLCGDI

-694 QYALVQKLAG
+694 QYALIQKLAG
-704 EGSGLF
+704 DGSGLF

-726 AGYFAQLKA
+726 AEYFAQLKS
-735 DFPHANEVIL
+735 DFPETNEVIL
-745 QQSYRSTP
+745 QHTFRSTP
-753 QIISAASSLLRG
+753 QIISAASSLLG
-765 RSYLP
+765 ERSYDP
-770 VRENGLNLRA
+770 VRENGPNLKI

-797 SQMVGGADLLQA
+797 SRMVGGADLLQA

-843 YRVIGQKNYL
+843 YRVVGQKNYL
-853 DATSVQHALSF
+853 DAASVQHALSF
-864 FKCVSRDNLSETDLS
+864 FKCLLKDNISSTPT
-879 TRDIID
+879 TRDITD
-885 LLSIPEFDPGREA
+885 LLSIPAFAPGREA
-898 RAAMRRQL
+898 RASIRQQI
-906 QNRETALSET
+906 QNNTLSDT
-916 VQEKLDAAIESV
+916 VQEKLDTAIEAV

-933 ETSHLSPSELI
+933 ETSHLSPSERI
-944 AKWADEFAPSD
+944 AKWAEEFATSD
-955 DIDLERLG
+955 DIDIERLG
-963 LLAQAVDSTAEL
+963 LLAQGVDSIAEL

-1009 LEFPVVFICGVE
+1009 LEFPVVFISGVE
-1021 EGLIPHADAE
+1021 EGLIPHAEAN

-1061 GERIAPEI
+1061 GERIAPKI

-1086 RTRRKPAE
+1086 RTERRKPAE

>member
-1 MEKPIDVFTCRTFLE
+1 
-16 LIMQYIADIHLHSRF
+16 MQYIADVHLHSRF

-55 VGTGDFTHPVWF
+55 VGTGDFTHPVWY

-78 EGLYQLRPDLRR
+78 EGLYQLRSDLRR
-90 GVDAELPQA
+90 GIDAELPQA

-126 HVVTMPS
+126 HVVLMPN
-133 FDAAARL
+133 FDAVARL

-168 CLEACDDVLFIPA
+168 CLEACDEVLFIPA
-181 HVWTP
+181 HIWTP

-257 DLSFRGMYDA
+257 ELSFRGMYNA

-272 PKRFTGTLEFYPEE
+272 PTRFTGTLEFYPEE

-300 WKPVQTLDAN
+300 WKPAQTLDADG
-310 EICPVCGRK
+310 ICPVCGRK

-338 RPDVAMPFE
+338 HPEVTMPFE

-367 RVQSVY
+367 RVQTVY

-384 KILRELP
+384 KILRQLP
-391 IEEIAKTGDPLIAE
+391 IEEIAQTGDPLIAE

-411 EGEVHIDPGYDG
+411 GGEVHIDPGYDG

-446 HIPVTEPS
+446 SSSQLSV
-454 KEKEVDASLD
+454 AS
-464 KSTETAIVKDSPSPF
+464 SQPTPPNQSPAPSPQSSAPLF
-479 TLLPSHFPLLDPHQQ
+479 HLRSSASSADTPSHFPLLTSHQQ
-494 AAVTKDKG
+494 TAVTMAKG

-572 RLALDLLR
+572 RLSLDLLR

-595 ARAIM
+595 ARAVL

-608 TEISVND
+608 TEIPVDD
-615 ALSQISLCKSEG
+615 ALSQISLCKAQG
-627 QEISDITDT
+627 PEISDIISP
-636 ELQTIYTNYQHR
+636 ERQTIYTNYQHR

-663 LHDVLCDDI
+663 LHDVLCGDI

-704 EGSGLF
+704 NGSGLF

-726 AGYFAQLKA
+726 AGYFARLKT
-735 DFPHANEVIL
+735 DFPETNEVIL
-745 QQSYRSTP
+745 QHTFRSTP
-753 QIISAASSLLRG
+753 QIISAASSLLGG
-765 RSYLP
+765 RSYDP
-770 VRENGLNLRA
+770 VRENGPNLRA

-797 SQMVGGADLLQA
+797 SRMVGGADLLQA

-864 FKCVSRDNLSETDLS
+864 FKCVLKDDISSAPT

-885 LLSIPEFDPGREA
+885 LLSIPAFDPGREA
-898 RAAMRRQL
+898 RASIRQQI
-906 QNRETALSET
+906 QNNALSDI
-916 VQEKLDAAIESV
+916 VQEKLDAAIEAIN
-928 DRFRN
+928 RFRN
-933 ETSHLSPSELI
+933 EISHLSPSELI
-944 AKWADEFAPSD
+944 AKWAEEFATSD

-963 LLAQAVDSTAEL
+963 LLAQGVDSIAEL
-975 LDIITLGQDGDFVR
+975 LEIITLGQDGDFVR

-1009 LEFPVVFICGVE
+1009 LEFPVVFISGVE
-1021 EGLIPHADAE
+1021 EGLIPHAEAD

-1078 DIIDFVDL
+1078 DIIDISDL

>member
-1 MEKPIDVFTCRTFLE
+1 
-16 LIMQYIADIHLHSRF
+16 MQYIADIHLHSRF

-90 GVDAELPQA
+90 GIDAELPPA

-133 FDAAARL
+133 FDAVARL

-181 HVWTP
+181 HIWTP

-230 LDNYAI
+230 LDDYAI

-272 PKRFTGTLEFYPEE
+272 PTRFTGTLEFYPEE

-338 RPDVAMPFE
+338 HPDVAMPFE
-347 NLIPLPEI
+347 NLIPLTEI

-367 RVQSVY
+367 RVQTVY

-411 EGEVHIDPGYDG
+411 EGKVHIAPGYDG

-436 ARLSGQESLF
+436 ALLSGQESLF
-446 HIPVTEPS
+446 HIPAAEPL
-454 KEKEVDASLD
+454 KEEEVNASLD
-464 KSTETAIVKDSPSPF
+464 KSAEIEIVKDSPVSLH
-479 TLLPSHFPLLDPHQQ
+479 TSHFPLLDPHQQ
-494 AAVTKDKG
+494 AAVTMDKG

-530 VSPASVMAV
+530 VSPASIMAV

-572 RLALDLLR
+572 RLSLDLLR
-580 EHAPERLGAIADRGE
+580 EYAPERLGAIADRGE
-595 ARAIM
+595 ARAVL
-600 QEVIADID
+600 QEAIADID
-608 TEISVND
+608 TEISVED
-615 ALSQISLCKSEG
+615 ALSQISQYKATG
-627 QEISDITDT
+627 QKIPDITDT

-648 LTTYGLMDFDDILLI
+648 LTAYGLMDFDDILLI
-663 LHDVLCDDI
+663 LHNVLCGDI
-672 LRTVQARFSHVLVD
+672 LQTVQARFTHVLVD

-694 QYALVQKLAG
+694 QYALIKKLAG
-704 EGSGLF
+704 DGSGLF

-735 DFPHANEVIL
+735 DYPHANEVIL

-753 QIISAASSLLRG
+753 QIISAASGLLRG
-765 RSYLP
+765 RSYVP
-770 VRENGLNLRA
+770 VRENGPNLRT

-797 SQMVGGADLLQA
+797 SRMVGGADLLQA
-809 NEEGKRS
+809 NEEGKRG

-831 ALEACFLQAGIP
+831 ALETCFLQAGIP
-843 YRVIGQKNYL
+843 YRVVGQKNYL
-853 DATSVQHALSF
+853 DTASVQHALSF
-864 FKCVSRDNLSETDLS
+864 FKCVLRDDISSAPT

-885 LLSIPEFDPGREA
+885 LLSIPAFDPGREA
-898 RAAMRRQL
+898 RATMRRQA
-906 QNRETALSET
+906 QNTALSDT
-916 VQEKLDAAIESV
+916 VQEKLDAALGAV

-944 AKWADEFAPSD
+944 AKWAEEFATSD

-963 LLAQAVDSTAEL
+963 LLAQGVDTIAEL
-975 LDIITLGQDGDFVR
+975 LETITLGQDGDFVR

-1021 EGLIPHADAE
+1021 EGLIPHADAD

-1069 SRFVADIPE
+1069 SRFVEDIPE
-1078 DIIDFVDL
+1078 DVIEFVDL
-1086 RTRRKPAE
+1086 RTERRKPAE

>member
-1 MEKPIDVFTCRTFLE
+1 
-16 LIMQYIADIHLHSRF
+16 MQYIADIHLHSRF

-90 GVDAELPQA
+90 GIDAELPQA

-133 FDAAARL
+133 FDAVARL

-168 CLEACDDVLFIPA
+168 CLEACDEVLFIPA
-181 HVWTP
+181 HIWTP

-257 DLSFRGMYDA
+257 ELSFRGMYDA

-272 PKRFTGTLEFYPEE
+272 PTRFTGTLEFYPEE

-300 WKPVQTLDAN
+300 WKPVQTLEAD

-338 RPDVAMPFE
+338 RPNVAMPFE

-373 EQMLATHGAEL
+373 EQMLSTHGAEL

-411 EGEVHIDPGYDG
+411 EGTVHIDPGYDG

-446 HIPVTEPS
+446 HIPVSEPS
-454 KEKEVDASLD
+454 KEKEEKASLD
-464 KSTETAIVKDSPSPF
+464 KSTETEIVRDSPF
-479 TLLPSHFPLLDPHQQ
+479 TLPTSHFTLLDPHQQ
-494 AAVTKDKG
+494 AAVAMDKG

-572 RLALDLLR
+572 RLSLDLLR
-580 EHAPERLGAIADRGE
+580 EHVPERLGAIADRGE
-595 ARAIM
+595 ARTVL
-600 QEVIADID
+600 QEAIADID
-608 TEISVND
+608 TEISVDD
-615 ALSQISLCKSEG
+615 ALSQISLYKACAED
-627 QEISDITDT
+627 QDIIFP

-663 LHDVLCDDI
+663 LHDVLCGDI

-694 QYALVQKLAG
+694 QYALIQKLAG
-704 EGSGLF
+704 DGSGLF

-726 AGYFAQLKA
+726 AEYFAQLKS
-735 DFPHANEVIL
+735 DFPETNEVIL
-745 QQSYRSTP
+745 QHTFRSTP
-753 QIISAASSLLRG
+753 QIISAASSLLG
-765 RSYLP
+765 ERSYDP
-770 VRENGLNLRA
+770 VRENGPNLRI

-797 SQMVGGADLLQA
+797 SRMVGGADLLQA

-843 YRVIGQKNYL
+843 YRVVGQKNYL
-853 DATSVQHALSF
+853 DAASVQHALSF
-864 FKCVSRDNLSETDLS
+864 FKCLLKDNISSTPT
-879 TRDIID
+879 TRDITD
-885 LLSIPEFDPGREA
+885 LLSIPAFAPGREA
-898 RAAMRRQL
+898 RASIRQQI
-906 QNRETALSET
+906 QNNTLSDT
-916 VQEKLDAAIESV
+916 VQEKLDTAIEAV

-933 ETSHLSPSELI
+933 ETSHLSPSERI
-944 AKWADEFAPSD
+944 AKWAEEFATSD
-955 DIDLERLG
+955 DIDIERLG
-963 LLAQAVDSTAEL
+963 LLAQGVDSIAEL

-1009 LEFPVVFICGVE
+1009 LEFPVVFISGVE
-1021 EGLIPHADAE
+1021 EGLIPHAEAD

-1061 GERIAPEI
+1061 GERIAPKI
-1069 SRFVADIPE
+1069 SRFVANIPE
-1078 DIIDFVDL
+1078 DVIDFVDL
-1086 RTRRKPAE
+1086 RTERRKPAE

>member
-1 MEKPIDVFTCRTFLE
+1 
-16 LIMQYIADIHLHSRF
+16 MQYIADIHLHSRF

-90 GVDAELPQA
+90 GIDAELPQA

-168 CLEACDDVLFIPA
+168 CLEACDEVLFIPA
-181 HVWTP
+181 HIWTP

-257 DLSFRGMYDA
+257 ELSFRGMYDA

-272 PKRFTGTLEFYPEE
+272 PTRFTGTLEFYPEE

-347 NLIPLPEI
+347 NLIPLSEI

-367 RVQSVY
+367 RVQTVY
-373 EQMLATHGAEL
+373 EQMLSTHGAEL

-446 HIPVTEPS
+446 NIPAEEPS
-454 KEKEVDASLD
+454 KEKAENASLD
-464 KSTETAIVKDSPSPF
+464 KNTENSIAKDPPF
-479 TLLPSHFPLLDPHQQ
+479 TLPTSHFTLLTSHQQ
-494 AAVTKDKG
+494 AAVTMEKG

-572 RLALDLLR
+572 RLSLDLLR
-580 EHAPERLGAIADRGE
+580 EYAPERLGAIADRGE
-595 ARAIM
+595 ARAVL
-600 QEVIADID
+600 QEAIADID
-608 TEISVND
+608 TEISVDD
-615 ALSQISLCKSEG
+615 ALSQISLCKAQGHETP
-627 QEISDITDT
+627 DITDT

-648 LTTYGLMDFDDILLI
+648 LTAYDLMDFDDILLI
-663 LHDVLCDDI
+663 LHDVLCGDI
-672 LRTVQARFSHVLVD
+672 LQTVQARFSHILVD

-694 QYALVQKLAG
+694 QYALIQKLAG
-704 EGSGLF
+704 DGSGLF

-726 AGYFAQLKA
+726 AGYFTQLKA

-765 RSYLP
+765 RSYVP
-770 VRENGLNLRA
+770 VRENGPKLSA

-797 SQMVGGADLLQA
+797 SRMVGGADLLQA

-843 YRVIGQKNYL
+843 YRVVGQKNYL
-853 DATSVQHALSF
+853 DAASVQHALSF
-864 FKCVSRDNLSETDLS
+864 FKCILRDDISSTPT
-879 TRDIID
+879 TRDITD
-885 LLSIPEFDPGREA
+885 LLSIPAFDPGREA
-898 RAAMRRQL
+898 RASIRQQI
-906 QNRETALSET
+906 QNNALSDA
-916 VQEKLDAAIESV
+916 VQEKWDAAMEAV
-928 DRFRN
+928 DRFRD
-933 ETSHLSPSELI
+933 ETSHLSPSERI
-944 AKWADEFAPSD
+944 AKWTEEFATSD
-955 DIDLERLG
+955 DIDLERLS
-963 LLAQAVDSTAEL
+963 LLAQGVDTIAEL

-1021 EGLIPHADAE
+1021 EGLIPHAEAD

-1078 DIIDFVDL
+1078 DVIDFVDL
-1086 RTRRKPAE
+1086 RTERRKPAE

>member
-1 MEKPIDVFTCRTFLE
+1 
-16 LIMQYIADIHLHSRF
+16 MQYIADIHLHSRF

-90 GVDAELPQA
+90 GIDAELPPA
-99 CRGQMRFVLSVE
+99 CRGHMRFVLSVE

-168 CLEACDDVLFIPA
+168 CLEACDEVLFIPA
-181 HVWTP
+181 HIWTP

-272 PKRFTGTLEFYPEE
+272 PTRFTGTLEFYPEE

-300 WKPVQTLDAN
+300 WKPAQTLEAN

-367 RVQSVY
+367 RVQTVY

-479 TLLPSHFPLLDPHQQ
+479 TLPPSHFPLLDPHQQ
-494 AAVTKDKG
+494 AAVTMDKG

-572 RLALDLLR
+572 RLSLDLLR

-595 ARAIM
+595 ARAVL
-600 QEVIADID
+600 QEAIADID

-704 EGSGLF
+704 DGSGLF

-853 DATSVQHALSF
+853 DAASVQHALSF

-898 RAAMRRQL
+898 RAAIRQ
-906 QNRETALSET
+906 QIQDNALSDD
-916 VQEKLDAAIESV
+916 VQEKLDAAMKAV

-944 AKWADEFAPSD
+944 AKWAEEFATSD

-963 LLAQAVDSTAEL
+963 LLAQAVDSIAEL

-1053 RARSRRRF
+1053 HARSRRRF

-1094 QLSLF
+1094 QLSLFS